1 MAASLEEVNK
11 LWEDCFY
18 DRLVLVTEDKL
29 QLLLC
34 MTCMLMS
41 AINI

>member
-11 LWEDCFY
+11 LWGDCFY
-18 DRLVLVTEDKL
+18 DGLVLVTEDIL

-34 MTCMLMS
+34 MTCMLKR